1 MSKAEDRMSSAVR
14 VRHRKAVW
22 RASVC
27 AVAAIFGALVGQTL
41 SAQTT
46 SGSGSGNDALGI
58 LQGLSPDQQQQLM
71 DRLGGGTGSTSST
84 QDTNPRNANNA
95 QQQQQQ
101 QPTDQQNPRR
111 TRRDEDQE
119 QDADQNQE
127 QQANAGPPLFKGLD
141 SVVVEVDLQPLKP
154 RQVDTFSAL
163 ASSPYSTQLQMQQ
176 TQQVAQAQAQS
187 QQLQAQAQAQAQAQ
201 TQAQAPGQG
210 PGQQEI
216 QADTSTSNDQDK
228 QRQQKLIGII
238 RFNNPYQLSRD
249 GVLMLPGHAG
259 IALGGLSEM
268 QATLRLEVDPMLQGL
283 HFRVTRL
290 PLRKTGQ
297 EGLKPFGYDL
307 FERDP
312 STFSPVT
319 NVPVPADYTLG
330 SGDQL
335 QVQLYGNQNR
345 NLSLVVD
352 RSGRVSFPELGP
364 INVAGQR
371 FSSVKEDLE
380 QRVAR
385 QMIGVKASVSMGDTR
400 AIRVFVLG
408 EAQVPGSY
416 TISGLGTITSAL
428 YAAGGIK
435 RVGSLRD
442 VQLKRGAT
450 VVRHLD
456 LYDLLLRGDTTDD
469 AKLLPGDVVFVPP
482 LGETASV
489 QGEVNRPAIYEIRPG
504 ATVAELVRLAGGMT
518 PEAEHGQAQLT
529 RIDERGNRRVLAMN
543 LNSAAS
549 NTQALRNGDQLRVT
563 RLIPTLDAAVR
574 IQGHVFTPGA
584 VAWHPGMML
593 TDALQTV
600 DDLEPGADLHYVLIR
615 RELPPDRHI
624 VALSADLAAAL
635 ANPGSAANAPL
646 MARDQITV
654 FDVQSGR
661 DRIIQ
666 PLIDDLRMQA
676 GFSQPT
682 PLVRVDGRVKVPGM
696 YPLEPGMRVSDLIR
710 AGGSLADS
718 AYGGV
723 GELARYQVIDGQSR
737 QTQVIDVDLA
747 AVMRGDQSANLKLQ
761 PFDALSVKEISL
773 WGEQEQ
779 VVLAG
784 QVRFPGT
791 YAIKHG
797 ETLKS
802 VMDRAGGLTA
812 YAFPEG
818 SVFTRTEL
826 QQREQQQLDF
836 LGQRMQTDIATMA
849 LQASAASQLNG
860 QGSNPSASLVIGQTL
875 LAQLKASKAVGRLV
889 IDLPRVLGEPV
900 GSEYDVVLRNGDDL
914 IVPRY
919 QQEVTVIGEVQ
930 SVTSHLYQAD
940 RNRDDYIA
948 LSGGMTSH
956 ADKSKIYVVRANGSV
971 VANTGGFF
979 RINSGAVK
987 IHPGDTIVVPL
998 DTEKLP
1004 PLPMWQAITQ
1014 ILYNIAVSVA
1024 AVHSLS
1030 L

>member
-1 MSKAEDRMSSAVR
+1 MSKAEDRMSSAVQLG
-14 VRHRKAVW
+14 HGKAVW
-22 RASVC
+22 RAGVC
-27 AVAAIFGALVGQTL
+27 AVAAIFGALMGQTL

-46 SGSGSGNDALGI
+46 SGSGSGSGSDALGI
-58 LQGLSPDQQQQLM
+58 FQGLSADQQQQLM
-71 DRLGGGTGSTSST
+71 DRLGSGGSGTSST
-84 QDTNPRNANNA
+84 SGTNSRSGNDA
-95 QQQQQQ
+95 QQ

-127 QQANAGPPLFKGLD
+127 QAANAGPPLLKALD
-141 SVVVEVDLQPLKP
+141 SVVVEVDLQPFKP
-154 RQVDTFSAL
+154 RQVDTFPAL
-163 ASSPYSTQLQMQQ
+163 ASSSYSTLLQAQQ
-176 TQQVAQAQAQS
+176 TQQLAQAQ
-187 QQLQAQAQAQAQAQ
+187 QLQNQAQAGADSTASMSEGLRMSLQ
-201 TQAQAPGQG
+201 TAISQ
-210 PGQQEI
+210 
-216 QADTSTSNDQDK
+216 
-228 QRQQKLIGII
+228 I
-238 RFNNPYQLSRD
+238 RSNNPYQLSRD
-249 GVLMLPGHAG
+249 GVLMLPAHDG
-259 IALGGLSEM
+259 IPLGGLTEL
-268 QATLRLEVDPMLQGL
+268 QATLRLEVDPTYAGL

-290 PLRKTGQ
+290 PLRKTGL

-319 NVPVPADYTLG
+319 NVPVPADYVLG

-345 NLSLVVD
+345 NLNLTVD
-352 RSGRVSFPELGP
+352 RNGRVNFPELGP

-371 FSSVKEDLE
+371 FSSAKEELE

-385 QMIGVKASVSMGDTR
+385 QRIGVKASVSMGDTR

-408 EAQVPGSY
+408 DAQVPGSY
-416 TISGLGTITSAL
+416 AISGLGTIVSAL

-435 RVGSLRD
+435 RIGSLRD
-442 VQLKRGAT
+442 IQLKRGGT

-456 LYDLLLRGDTTDD
+456 LYDLLIRGDTTDD
-469 AKLLPGDVVFVPP
+469 AKLLPGDVVFIPP

-489 QGEVNRPAIYEIRPG
+489 EGEVIRPAIYEFHPG
-504 ATVAELVRLAGGMT
+504 ATVAELIRLAGGVT
-518 PEAEHGQAQLT
+518 PEADRGQGQLTSIDEHG
-529 RIDERGNRRVLAMN
+529 DRRVVAVSLTA
-543 LNSAAS
+543 AAS
-549 NTQALRNGDQLRVT
+549 STRALRNGDLLRVP
-563 RLIPTLDAAVR
+563 RLIPTLDAGVR
-574 IQGHVFTPGA
+574 VQGYVFTPGA
-584 VAWHPGMML
+584 VAWFPGMKL
-593 TDALQTV
+593 TDALHSV
-600 DDLEPGADLHYVLIR
+600 DDLRPDADLHYVVIR

-624 VALSADLAAAL
+624 IAVSADLAAAL
-635 ANPGSAANAPL
+635 ANPASAANIPL
-646 MARDQITV
+646 MARDELTV
-654 FDVQSGR
+654 FDLQSVR
-661 DRIIQ
+661 WRILRPI
-666 PLIDDLRMQA
+666 IDDLKMQA
-676 GFSQPT
+676 GFTQPT
-682 PLVRVDGRVKVPGM
+682 PIVSIDGRVKVPGQ
-696 YPLEPGMRVSDLIR
+696 YPLEPGMHVSDLIR
-710 AGGSLADS
+710 AGGSLSDS
-718 AYGGV
+718 AYGGL
-723 GELARYQVIDGQSR
+723 GELARYQIVDGKSR
-737 QTQVIDVDLA
+737 QTQVIDIDLA

-761 PFDALSVKEISL
+761 PYDALSVKEISL

-779 VVLAG
+779 VILAG

-802 VMDRAGGLTA
+802 VLDRAGGLTE

-860 QGSNPSASLVIGQTL
+860 QGSNPSSSLAIGQTL
-875 LAQLKASKAVGRLV
+875 LAQLKASRAVGRLV
-889 IDLPRVLGEPV
+889 IDLPRVLSDPI

-930 SVTSHLYQAD
+930 SVTSHLYRAD
-940 RNRDDYIA
+940 LTRDDYIA
-948 LSGGMTSH
+948 LSGGMTIH

-971 VANTGGFF
+971 VANAGGFF
-979 RINSGAVK
+979 RIKSDVVK

-998 DTEKLP
+998 DTERLP

>member
-1 MSKAEDRMSSAVR
+1 MSKGEDRMSGAVQ
-14 VRHRKAVW
+14 VGHRKALW

-46 SGSGSGNDALGI
+46 SGSGSGTDPLGI
-58 LQGLSPDQQQQLM
+58 FQGLSADQQQQIM
-71 DRLGGGTGSTSST
+71 DRLGGGTGAIPSASG
-84 QDTNPRNANNA
+84 TNPRSGTNA
-95 QQQQQQ
+95 QQ

-119 QDADQNQE
+119 QGADQNQE
-127 QQANAGPPLFKGLD
+127 QEANAGPPLFKGLD
-141 SVVVEVDLQPLKP
+141 SVVVEVDSQPLKP

-176 TQQVAQAQAQS
+176 TQQVAQAQL
-187 QQLQAQAQAQAQAQ
+187 QQLQAQAQVQAQAQ
-201 TQAQAPGQG
+201 TQTQAASEESATLTE
-210 PGQQEI
+210 QQKG
-216 QADTSTSNDQDK
+216 NL
-228 QRQQKLIGII
+228 QKLITQI
-238 RFNNPYQLSRD
+238 RLRNPYQLSRD
-249 GVLMLPGHAG
+249 GVLALPGLSAIPLAG
-259 IALGGLSEM
+259 LTEM
-268 QATLRLEVDPMLQGL
+268 QATLRLEVDPMLSGL
-283 HFRVTRL
+283 HFRITRL
-290 PLRKTGQ
+290 PLRKTGL

-307 FERDP
+307 FESDP

-319 NVPVPADYTLG
+319 NVPVPTDYVLG

-345 NLSLVVD
+345 NLNLMVD
-352 RSGRVSFPELGP
+352 RDGRVNFPELGP

-371 FSSVKEDLE
+371 FSGVKEDLE

-416 TISGLGTITSAL
+416 TISGLGTIVSAL

-442 VQLKRGAT
+442 VQLKRGST

-456 LYDLLLRGDTTDD
+456 LYDLLIRGDTTDD
-469 AKLLPGDVVFVPP
+469 AKLLPGDVVFIPP

-489 QGEVNRPAIYEIRPG
+489 EGEVNRPAIYEIRPN
-504 ATVAELVRLAGGMT
+504 ATVSELVRLAGGAT
-518 PEAEHGQAQLT
+518 PEADRGQAQLT
-529 RIDERGNRRVLAMN
+529 SIDERGNRRVVSVSLTTG
-543 LNSAAS
+543 AS
-549 NTQALRNGDQLRVT
+549 STRLLRNGDLLRVP
-563 RLIPTLDAAVR
+563 RLIPTLDAGVR
-574 IQGHVFTPGA
+574 IQGYVFTPGA
-584 VAWHPGMML
+584 VAWYPGMKL
-593 TDALQTV
+593 TDALPSV
-600 DDLEPGADLHYVLIR
+600 DDLRPDADLHYVLIR

-624 VALSADLAAAL
+624 IALSADLAAAL
-635 ANPGSAANAPL
+635 ANPGSGANSPL
-646 MARDQITV
+646 MARDEITV
-654 FDVQSGR
+654 FDLQSGR
-661 DRIIQ
+661 NRILA
-666 PLIDDLRMQA
+666 PLMDDLRMQA
-676 GFSQPT
+676 GFSQPS
-682 PLVRVDGRVKVPGM
+682 PVVRVDGRVKVPGE

-723 GELARYQVIDGQSR
+723 GELARYQVSDGKSR
-737 QTQVIDVDLA
+737 QTQVVDIDLA
-747 AVMRGDQSANLKLQ
+747 AVMRGDQSANLRLQ
-761 PFDALSVKEISL
+761 PYDSLSVKEISL

-779 VVLAG
+779 VTLAG

-797 ETLKS
+797 ETMKS
-802 VMDRAGGLTA
+802 VLDRAGGLTE

-860 QGSNPSASLVIGQTL
+860 QGGNPASSLAIGQTL
-875 LAQLKASKAVGRLV
+875 LAQLRASKAVGRLV
-889 IDLPRVLGEPV
+889 IDLPRVLSEPI

-930 SVTSHLYQAD
+930 SVTSHLYRTD
-940 RNRDDYIA
+940 LTRDDYIA
-948 LSGGMTSH
+948 LSGGMTIH

-971 VANTGGFF
+971 VANTGSFF

>member
-1 MSKAEDRMSSAVR
+1 MSKVEVRISSAVP
-14 VRHRKAVW
+14 VGHRKAVW

-27 AVAAIFGALVGQTL
+27 ALAALFGALVGQTL

-46 SGSGSGNDALGI
+46 SGSATDASAI
-58 LQGLSPDQQQQLM
+58 LQGLSADQQQQILQ
-71 DRLGGGTGSTSST
+71 RLGGGTGGTSGTS
-84 QDTNPRNANNA
+84 DLPTNQRSGNNA
-95 QQQQQQ
+95 Q

-119 QDADQNQE
+119 QAADQNQE
-127 QQANAGPPLFKGLD
+127 QAANAGPPLFKGLD

-154 RQVDTFSAL
+154 RQADTFSAL
-163 ASSPYSTQLQMQQ
+163 AASSYSTQLQMQQ
-176 TQQVAQAQAQS
+176 TQQLAQAQL
-187 QQLQAQAQAQAQAQ
+187 QQLQAQSLAQSQAQAQAQ
-201 TQAQAPGQG
+201 TGSTELAPLT
-210 PGQQEI
+210 
-216 QADTSTSNDQDK
+216 D
-228 QRQQKLIGII
+228 QQKENLQKII
-238 RFNNPYQLSRD
+238 TQIRLRNPYQLSRD
-249 GVLMLPGHAG
+249 GVLTLPGLAAIPLAG
-259 IALGGLSEM
+259 LTEM
-268 QATLRLEVDPMLQGL
+268 QATLRLEVDPMLEHL
-283 HFRVTRL
+283 HFRITRL
-290 PLRKTGQ
+290 PLRKTGL

-319 NVPVPADYTLG
+319 NVPVPADYVLG

-345 NLSLVVD
+345 NLTLMVD
-352 RSGRVSFPELGP
+352 RDGRVNFPELGP

-371 FSSVKEDLE
+371 FSAVKEELE
-380 QRVAR
+380 QRVGR

-435 RVGSLRD
+435 RIGSLRD
-442 VQLKRGAT
+442 VQLKRGST
-450 VVRHLD
+450 VIRHLD
-456 LYDLLLRGDTTDD
+456 LYDLLIRGDTTDD
-469 AKLLPGDVVFVPP
+469 AKLLPGDTVFIPP

-489 QGEVNRPAIYEIRPG
+489 EGEVNRPAIYEIRPG
-504 ATVAELVRLAGGMT
+504 ATVAELVRLAGGVT
-518 PEAEHGQAQLT
+518 PEADHGQAQLT
-529 RIDERGNRRVLAMN
+529 TIDERGNRGVVAVSLTT
-543 LNSAAS
+543 AAS
-549 NTQALRNGDQLRVT
+549 SSRALRNGDLLRVT
-563 RLIPTLDAAVR
+563 RLIPTLDAGVR
-574 IQGHVFTPGA
+574 IQGYVFTPGA
-584 VAWHPGMML
+584 VAWFPGMKL
-593 TDALQTV
+593 TDALHSV
-600 DDLEPGADLHYVLIR
+600 DDLRPDADLHYVLIR

-624 VALSADLAAAL
+624 VAVSADLAAAL
-635 ANPGSAANAPL
+635 ANPASIANAPL
-646 MARDQITV
+646 LARDEITV
-654 FDVQSGR
+654 FDLQSER
-661 DRIIQ
+661 SRILA
-666 PLIDDLRMQA
+666 PLMDDLRMQA
-676 GFSQPT
+676 GFSQPS
-682 PLVRVDGRVKVPGM
+682 PVVRVDGRVKVPGE
-696 YPLEPGMRVSDLIR
+696 YPLEPGMHISDLIR

-718 AYGGV
+718 AYGGL
-723 GELARYQVIDGQSR
+723 GELARYQIVDGKSR

-779 VVLAG
+779 VTLAG
-784 QVRFPGT
+784 QVRFPGN

-802 VMDRAGGLTA
+802 VLDRAGGLTE

-826 QQREQQQLDF
+826 QVREQQQLDF

-860 QGSNPSASLVIGQTL
+860 QGANPTASLAIGQTL

-889 IDLPRVLGEPV
+889 IDLPRIVSEPI
-900 GSEYDVVLRNGDDL
+900 GSEDDVVLRNGDDL

-930 SVTSHLYQAD
+930 SVTSHLYRAD
-940 RNRDDYIA
+940 LTREDYIA
-948 LSGGMTSH
+948 LSGGMTIH

-979 RINSGAVK
+979 RIKSEAVK

-998 DTEKLP
+998 DTERLP

>member
-1 MSKAEDRMSSAVR
+1 MSKVEDRMS
-14 VRHRKAVW
+14 KAVLVGKRWAGW

-41 SAQTT
+41 SAQTA
-46 SGSGSGNDALGI
+46 SGSSSGSDALGI
-58 LQGLSPDQQQQLM
+58 FQGLSTDQQQQIM
-71 DRLGGGTGSTSST
+71 DRLGGTTGSTSST
-84 QDTNPRNANNA
+84 SGVSPRSVNNA
-95 QQQQQQ
+95 QQQT
-101 QPTDQQNPRR
+101 TDQDSARR
-111 TRRDEDQE
+111 TRRNEDQE
-119 QDADQNQE
+119 QYTDQNQE
-127 QQANAGPPLFKGLD
+127 QEANPGPPLFKGLD
-141 SVVVEVDLQPLKP
+141 SVVVEVATQPLKP

-163 ASSPYSTQLQMQQ
+163 AASSYSTQLQMQQ
-176 TQQVAQAQAQS
+176 AQQLAQAQL
-187 QQLQAQAQAQAQAQ
+187 QQLQNQVQAQ
-201 TQAQAPGQG
+201 TQVRAQTQTQTGSDEA
-210 PGQQEI
+210 
-216 QADTSTSNDQDK
+216 AALTDA
-228 QRQQKLIGII
+228 QKGNLQKII
-238 RFNNPYQLSRD
+238 TQIRLRNPYQLSRD
-249 GVLMLPGHAG
+249 GVLALPGLGAIPLAG
-259 IALGGLSEM
+259 LTEI
-268 QATLRLEVDPMLQGL
+268 QATLRLESDPMLANL
-283 HFRVTRL
+283 YFRITRL
-290 PLRKTGQ
+290 PLRKTGL

-307 FERDP
+307 FDRDP

-319 NVPVPADYTLG
+319 NVPVPADYVLG

-335 QVQLYGNQNR
+335 QVQLYGNQNH
-345 NLSLVVD
+345 NYTLMVD
-352 RSGRVSFPELGP
+352 RDGRVNFPQLGP

-408 EAQVPGSY
+408 EAQTPGSY
-416 TISGLGTITSAL
+416 TISGLGTMLSAL

-435 RVGSLRD
+435 RIGSLRD
-442 VQLKRGAT
+442 VQLKRGST
-450 VVRHLD
+450 IVRHLD
-456 LYDLLLRGDTTDD
+456 LYDLLIRGDTSDD
-469 AKLLPGDVVFVPP
+469 AKLLPGDTVFIPP

-489 QGEVNRPAIYEIRPG
+489 EGEVNRPAIYEIRPG
-504 ATVAELVRLAGGMT
+504 TTVAQLISLAGGVT
-518 PEAEHGQAQLT
+518 PEADRGQAQLT
-529 RIDERGNRRVLAMN
+529 SIDERSNRRVIAVSLTT
-543 LNSAAS
+543 AAS
-549 NTQALRNGDQLRVT
+549 SARALRNGDLLRVP
-563 RLIPTLDAAVR
+563 RLIPTLDAGVR
-574 IQGHVFTPGA
+574 IQGYVFTPGA
-584 VAWHPGMML
+584 VAWYPGMKL
-593 TDALQTV
+593 TDALHSV
-600 DDLEPGADLHYVLIR
+600 DDLRPDADLHYVLIR

-624 VALSADLAAAL
+624 VAVSADLAAAL
-635 ANPGSAANAPL
+635 ATPGSAANVPL
-646 MARDQITV
+646 MARDEITV
-654 FDVQSGR
+654 FDLQSDRGR
-661 DRIIQ
+661 ILA
-666 PLIDDLRMQA
+666 PLMDDLTRQA
-676 GFSQPT
+676 GFSHPSPQ
-682 PLVRVDGRVKVPGM
+682 VRVDGRVKVPGL
-696 YPLEPGMRVSDLIR
+696 YPLESGMRVSDLIR

-723 GELARYQVIDGQSR
+723 GELARYQVVDGKSR
-737 QTQVIDVDLA
+737 QTQVIDIDLA
-747 AVMRGDQSANLKLQ
+747 AVMRGDQSANLLLK

-779 VVLAG
+779 VTLAG

-802 VMDRAGGLTA
+802 VLDRAGGLTE

-860 QGSNPSASLVIGQTL
+860 QGSNPTASLAIGQTL
-875 LAQLKASKAVGRLV
+875 LAQLKSSKAVGRLV
-889 IDLPRVLGEPV
+889 IDLPRVLSEPV
-900 GSEYDVVLRNGDDL
+900 GSEDDVVLRNGDDL

-930 SVTSHLYQAD
+930 SVTSHLYRAD
-940 RNRDDYIA
+940 LTRADYIA
-948 LSGGMTSH
+948 LSGGMTNH
-956 ADKSKIYVVRANGSV
+956 ADKKKIYVVRANGSV

-979 RINSGAVK
+979 RISSDAAK

>member
-1 MSKAEDRMSSAVR
+1 MSEAEIRMSSAVR
-14 VRHRKAVW
+14 VGHRKAVW

-46 SGSGSGNDALGI
+46 SGSGSGSDALGI
-58 LQGLSPDQQQQLM
+58 FQGLSPEQQQALM
-71 DRLGGGTGSTSST
+71 QTLGGGTGGTSGTSGT
-84 QDTNPRNANNA
+84 SGALGTNSRSGNNA
-95 QQQQQQ
+95 QQQS
-101 QPTDQQNPRR
+101 TDQQNPRR

-119 QDADQNQE
+119 QEGDQGQGPNS
-127 QQANAGPPLFKGLD
+127 GPPLFKGLD
-141 SVVVEVDLQPLKP
+141 SVVVEVDSRPLKP
-154 RQVDTFSAL
+154 RQVDMFSAL
-163 ASSPYSTQLQMQQ
+163 ASSSYNTQLQMQQ
-176 TQQVAQAQAQS
+176 TQQLAQAQL
-187 QQLQAQAQAQAQAQ
+187 QQLQAQAQAQEQAQAQAQ
-201 TQAQAPGQG
+201 TAQDESG
-210 PGQQEI
+210 PMSDQEK
-216 QADTSTSNDQDK
+216 AN
-228 QRQQKLIGII
+228 QQKVISLI
-238 RFNNPYQLSRD
+238 RLRNPYQLSRE
-249 GVLMLPGHAG
+249 GVLTLPGLSA
-259 IALGGLSEM
+259 IPLGGLSEM
-268 QATLRLEVDPMLQGL
+268 QATLRLEVDPMLRGL
-283 HFRVTRL
+283 YFRITRL
-290 PLRKTGQ
+290 PLHKMGL

-319 NVPVPADYTLG
+319 NVPVPTDYVLG

-352 RSGRVSFPELGP
+352 RDGRVNFPELGP

-371 FSSVKEDLE
+371 FSSVKDDLE

-416 TISGLGTITSAL
+416 TISGLGTIVSAL

-435 RVGSLRD
+435 RIGSLRD
-442 VQLKRGAT
+442 IQLKRGGT

-456 LYDLLLRGDTTDD
+456 LYDLLIRGDTTDD
-469 AKLLPGDVVFVPP
+469 AKLLPGDVVFIPP

-489 QGEVNRPAIYEIRPG
+489 EGEVNRPAIYEIRPG

-518 PEAEHGQAQLT
+518 PEADRAQGQLT
-529 RIDERGNRRVLAMN
+529 SIDERGNRRVVAVSLTT
-543 LNSAAS
+543 AAS
-549 NTQALRNGDQLRVT
+549 STRALRNGDLLRMP
-563 RLIPTLDAAVR
+563 RLIPTLDAGVR
-574 IQGHVFTPGA
+574 IQGYVFTPGA
-584 VAWHPGMML
+584 VAWYPGMKL
-593 TDALQTV
+593 TDALPSV
-600 DDLEPGADLHYVLIR
+600 DDLRPDADLHYVLIR

-646 MARDQITV
+646 MARDELTV
-654 FDVQSGR
+654 FDLQSAR
-661 DRIIQ
+661 SRILA
-666 PLIDDLRMQA
+666 PLMDDLRMQA

-682 PLVRVDGRVKVPGM
+682 PAVKVDGRVKVPGE
-696 YPLEPGMRVSDLIR
+696 YPLEPGMHISDLIR
-710 AGGSLADS
+710 AGGSLSDS
-718 AYGGV
+718 AYGGL
-723 GELARYQVIDGQSR
+723 GELARYQIVDGKSR

-747 AVMRGDQSANLKLQ
+747 AVMRGDQSANLRLQ
-761 PFDALSVKEISL
+761 PYDSLSVKEISL

-779 VVLAG
+779 VTLSG

-797 ETLKS
+797 ETMKS
-802 VMDRAGGLTA
+802 VLDRAGGLTE

-860 QGSNPSASLVIGQTL
+860 QGSNPSASLAIGQTL
-875 LAQLKASKAVGRLV
+875 LAQLRASKAVGRLV
-889 IDLPRVLGEPV
+889 IDLPRVISEPI
-900 GSEYDVVLRNGDDL
+900 GSEDDVVLRNDDVL

-919 QQEVTVIGEVQ
+919 QQEVTVMGEVQ
-930 SVTSHLYQAD
+930 SVTSHLYRAD
-940 RNRDDYIA
+940 LTRDDYIA
-948 LSGGMTSH
+948 LSGGMTVH
-956 ADKSKIYVVRANGSV
+956 ADRSKIYVVRANGSV

-979 RINSGAVK
+979 RINSGGVK

-1004 PLPMWQAITQ
+1004 PLPMWEAITQ
-1014 ILYNIAVSVA
+1014 IIYNVAVSVA

-1030 L
+1030 VL

>member
-1 MSKAEDRMSSAVR
+1 MSSSV
-14 VRHRKAVW
+14 HMGQRKAAR
-22 RASVC
+22 RAGIC
-27 AVAAIFGALVGQTL
+27 AVAAIFGALMGQTL

-46 SGSGSGNDALGI
+46 SGTGTGASTDALGI
-58 LQGLSPDQQQQLM
+58 LQGLSPEQQQEILQ
-71 DRLGGGTGSTSST
+71 RISSGNSGTLGTTPSRGSNTE
-84 QDTNPRNANNA
+84 
-95 QQQQQQ
+95 QQQS
-101 QPTDQQNPRR
+101 PDQQNQRR
-111 TRRDEDQE
+111 TRRDEDQDQE
-119 QDADQNQE
+119 NAEQNQG
-127 QQANAGPPLFKGLD
+127 QQLNAGPPRFRGQD
-141 SVVVEVDLQPLKP
+141 SVVVEVDTHPLKP

-163 ASSPYSTQLQMQQ
+163 ASSTYSEQLQIQQ
-176 TQQVAQAQAQS
+176 SQALAQAQLL
-187 QQLQAQAQAQAQAQ
+187 QLQAATQAQAQ
-201 TQAQAPGQG
+201 TQTQTAPDDAASMTD
-210 PGQQEI
+210 QQR
-216 QADTSTSNDQDK
+216 AS
-228 QRQQKLIGII
+228 QQKMILQI
-238 RFNNPYQLSRD
+238 RLKNPYTLSRE
-249 GVLMLPGHAG
+249 GVLTLPGLA
-259 IALGGLSEM
+259 AMPLGGLTEM
-268 QATLRLEVDPMLQGL
+268 QATLRLEADPMLSGL
-283 HFRVTRL
+283 YFRITRL
-290 PLRKTGQ
+290 PLRKMGL

-319 NVPVPADYTLG
+319 NVPVPADYVVG

-345 NLSLVVD
+345 NLTLPVD
-352 RSGRVSFPELGP
+352 RDGRVNFPELGP
-364 INVAGQR
+364 ISVAGQR

-400 AIRVFVLG
+400 SIRVFVLG

-435 RVGSLRD
+435 RIGSLRD
-442 VQLKRGAT
+442 IQLKRGAT

-456 LYDLLLRGDTTDD
+456 LYDLLIRGDTTDD
-469 AKLLPGDVVFVPP
+469 AKLLPGDVVFIPP

-489 QGEVNRPAIYEIRPG
+489 EGEVNRPAIYEIRPG
-504 ATVAELVRLAGGMT
+504 ATVAELVRLADGMT
-518 PEAEHGQAQLT
+518 PEADQAQAQLT
-529 RIDERGNRRVLAMN
+529 RIDERGERRVLAVS
-543 LNSAAS
+543 LNAAAS
-549 NTQALRNGDQLRVT
+549 SAQPLRNGDLLRVT
-563 RLIPTLDAAVR
+563 RLIPTLDAGVR
-574 IQGHVFTPGA
+574 IQGDIYTPGA
-584 VAWHPGMML
+584 VAWHQGMKL
-593 TDALQTV
+593 TDVLPSV
-600 DDLEPGADLHYVLIR
+600 DELRPDADLHYVLIR
-615 RELPPDRHI
+615 REVPPDRHI
-624 VALSADLAAAL
+624 EALSTDLAMAL
-635 ANPGSAANAPL
+635 ANPDAAANVPL
-646 MARDQITV
+646 MARDAITV
-654 FDVQSGR
+654 FDLQS
-661 DRIIQ
+661 DRSRVLA
-666 PLIDDLRMQA
+666 PLMDELRRQA
-676 GFSQPT
+676 GYTQPS
-682 PLVRVDGRVKVPGM
+682 PLVRVDGRVKVPGE

-718 AYGGV
+718 AYGGLA
-723 GELARYQVIDGQSR
+723 ELARYQIVDGQSR
-737 QTQVIDVDLA
+737 QTQVIDIDLT
-747 AVMRGDQSANLKLQ
+747 AVQRGDPAANIPLQ
-761 PFDALSVKEISL
+761 PFDELSIKEISL

-779 VVLAG
+779 VILSG

-802 VMDRAGGLTA
+802 VLARAGGLTE

-860 QGSNPSASLVIGQTL
+860 QGANPTASLAIGQTL
-875 LAQLKASKAVGRLV
+875 LAQLKTAKAIGRLV
-889 IDLPRVLGEPV
+889 IDLPRVISEPI
-900 GSEYDVVLRNGDDL
+900 GSEYDVVLRNGDQL

-930 SVTSHLYQAD
+930 STTSHLYRSDLTRA
-940 RNRDDYIA
+940 DYIA
-948 LSGGMTSH
+948 LSGGMTIH
-956 ADKSKIYVVRANGSV
+956 ADASKIYVVRANGSV

-979 RINSGAVK
+979 RINSDSVK

-998 DTEKLP
+998 DTERLP